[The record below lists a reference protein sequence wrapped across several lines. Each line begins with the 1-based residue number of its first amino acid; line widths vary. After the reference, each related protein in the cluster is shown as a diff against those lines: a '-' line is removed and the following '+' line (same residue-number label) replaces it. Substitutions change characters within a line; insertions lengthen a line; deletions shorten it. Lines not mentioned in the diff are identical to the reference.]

1 MSAVPQLVLNSML
14 DSGGLPLHP
23 TPVVTLCS
31 PRVEKSQPAEETAKS
46 ARDSQPRAVG
56 LPALSRHTSP
66 LMVTLR
72 LNHWNLG
79 IWGSLTSL
87 ICTTTASDW
96 WS

>member
-14 DSGGLPLHP
+14 DSGGLLPLHP

-56 LPALSRHTSP
+56 LPALSPHVATDGDITSES
-66 LMVTLR
+66 LESG
-72 LNHWNLG
+72 NLG
-79 IWGSLTSL
+79 LADVTHLHNDGV
-87 ICTTTASDW
+87 
-96 WS
+96 